1 MAGVP
6 MFFERL
12 PEFFSNHII
21 LVAVLVVIV
30 VMLVSG
36 EIAHLTRKYRSLS
49 PQALTHL
56 INRESPLLI
65 DMSSL
70 KDFDAGH
77 IVGARHVPLSQFDPE
92 NKDLVRVRELPVA
105 IYCGNGQTSS
115 NACARL
121 SKAGFTSVH
130 WLDGGLAAWRSA
142 DLPVTRDKPQG
153 KSPGKALGKS
163 RVKS

>member
-1 MAGVP
+1 MAGAP

-12 PEFFSNHII
+12 PEFFSNHIM
-21 LVAVLVVIV
+21 LVAAFVVVL

-36 EIAHLTRKYRSLS
+36 EIARLTRKYRSLT

-65 DMSSL
+65 DMSSQ

-77 IVGARHVPLSQFDPE
+77 IVGAKHVPLSQFDPE
-92 NKDLVRVRELPVA
+92 NKDLVRVREMPVA
-105 IYCGNGQTSS
+105 IYCGNGQTSAT
-115 NACARL
+115 ACARL
-121 SKAGFTSVH
+121 SKAGFASVH
-130 WLDGGLAAWRSA
+130 WLDGGLAAWRAA
-142 DLPVTRDKPQG
+142 DLPVTRVKPQG
-153 KSPGKALGKS
+153 KLPGKT